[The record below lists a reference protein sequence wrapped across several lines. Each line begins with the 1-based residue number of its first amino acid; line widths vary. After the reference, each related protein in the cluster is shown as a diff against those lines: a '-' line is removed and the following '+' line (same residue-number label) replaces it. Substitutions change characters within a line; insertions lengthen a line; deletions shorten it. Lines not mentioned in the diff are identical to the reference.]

1 MIQIELNLPE
11 SAFSALRSTPDE
23 FAQELLIAAVVKW
36 YEVGILS
43 QSKAS
48 EIAGISREAFL
59 QALNRFS
66 VSPFQTNLEELTA
79 EVSLQHLKI
88 EPPQRNFLLTV
99 AALGK
104 SGQSNISESDEEI
117 LRNEIDPIYGWRSN
131 PEGQP

>member
-36 YEVGILS
+36 YEVGIIS

-59 QALNRFS
+59 QALNRFG

-99 AALGK
+99 AALGE